1 MRTGMGMLVC
11 SENAW
16 GEEMFRGSFMDSLLV
31 VISTGSSGSAC
42 ARKWFSI
49 DSNSH
54 SDLLQHGIVLI
65 KQEIQLLE
73 RNPGKHGNITNSSVS
88 TE

>member
-1 MRTGMGMLVC
+1 MLVC

-31 VISTGSSGSAC
+31 VISTGVGSAC

-54 SDLLQHGIVLI
+54 SDLVQHGIVLI

>member
-1 MRTGMGMLVC
+1 MRVC

-16 GEEMFRGSFMDSLLV
+16 GKEMFRGSFMDSLSV
-31 VISTGSSGSAC
+31 VISTGNSRSSAC

-54 SDLLQHGIVLI
+54 SDHVQHGIVLI
-65 KQEIQLLE
+65 KQVIHLLQ
-73 RNPGKHGNITNSSVS
+73 RNSGKPGNITNSIVS
-88 TE
+88 MSEAA